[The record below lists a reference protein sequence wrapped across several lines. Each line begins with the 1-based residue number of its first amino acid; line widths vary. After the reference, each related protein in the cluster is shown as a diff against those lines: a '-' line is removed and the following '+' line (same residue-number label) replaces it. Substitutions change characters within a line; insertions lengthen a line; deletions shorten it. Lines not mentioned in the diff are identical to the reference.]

1 LKFIKK
7 ITETQLF
14 KISSLN
20 SLSVILKIG
29 VGLVTSK
36 LLAVFVGPGGMALV
50 GNLRNFMTSL
60 ESISTLG
67 FQNGIVKYVAETQT
81 KNEFSPNEKW
91 VPENPNLNTFSE
103 ESEKDQ
109 SELQKIMATVFISL
123 LFVAMLLSGGLFFL
137 ATYFSSHIF
146 GNSWDFSVVFK
157 VLALALPWYAVSL
170 FFVSVINGL
179 GQFKKVIWITILGNA
194 IGLLVSLV
202 LIWNY
207 KTLGALLAI
216 VVTPALLFFV
226 TFYFI
231 NKEISV
237 FKAIRLQYFDFK
249 IIKNLSSY
257 SLMAL
262 VSSVLGPL
270 VLLEIRKNVIAS
282 VGLDAAG
289 YWETITRIS
298 SYYMLFAST
307 ILSVYFLP
315 KLANA
320 KNNGETKTV
329 FWSYYKSILP
339 LFIVGLT
346 MIYFLRFFIVELLF
360 TKEFLPVA
368 SMFFWQLVGDIL
380 KVTFLIL
387 GYQLFAKKLTLAFI
401 ISEIASLAVLYFLSN
416 YLILFFGIQGVLI
429 AQVLDNLI
437 YLLVLVVYFRK
448 SLF

>member
-1 LKFIKK
+1 MQ
-7 ITETQLF
+7 TQLF

-36 LLAVFVGPGGMALV
+36 LLAIFVGPSGMALV

-67 FQNGIVKYVAETQT
+67 FQNGIVKYVAECD
-81 KNEFSPNEKW
+81 KDK
-91 VPENPNLNTFSE
+91 SE
-103 ESEKDQ
+103 I
-109 SELQKIMATVFISL
+109 QKIIATVFISL
-123 LFVAMLLSGGLFFL
+123 LLVAIGLSGILFFF
-137 ATYFSSHIF
+137 ASYWNNQVF
-146 GNSWDFSVVFK
+146 GSRFDYSFVFK
-157 VLALALPWYAVSL
+157 ALALALPWYAVSL

-194 IGLLVSLV
+194 FGLLVSLV

-216 VVTPALLFFV
+216 VVTPALLFLV
-226 TFYFI
+226 SFYFV
-231 NKEISV
+231 NQEIS
-237 FKAIRLQYFDFK
+237 FLKTIRLHYFDFT

-262 VSSVLGPL
+262 VSSVFGPL
-270 VLLEIRKNVIAS
+270 IFLEIRKNVIAT
-282 VGLDAAG
+282 VGIDQAG
-289 YWETITRIS
+289 YWETMTRIS
-298 SYYMLFAST
+298 TYYMLFAST

-315 KLANA
+315 KLAIA
-320 KNNGETKTV
+320 KSNSETKAV
-329 FWSYYKSILP
+329 FWSYYKSIVP
-339 LFIVGLT
+339 LFIVGLSL
-346 MIYFLRFFIVELLF
+346 IYALRFFIVELLF
-360 TKEFLPVA
+360 TKAFLPVA

-380 KVTFLIL
+380 KVAFLIL
-387 GYQLFAKKLTLAFI
+387 GYQFFAKKLTLAFI
-401 ISEIASLAVLYFLSN
+401 IFEIASLGVLYFSSN
-416 YLILFFGIQGVLI
+416 YLIQIFGIQGVLI

-437 YLLVLVVYFRK
+437 YLLVLAIYFRK

>member
-1 LKFIKK
+1 M
-7 ITETQLF
+7 F

-36 LLAVFVGPGGMALV
+36 LLAIFVGPSGMALV

-67 FQNGIVKYVAETQT
+67 FQNGIIKYVAETHT
-81 KNEFSPNEKW
+81 KNKFYSNEKW
-91 VPENPNLNTFSE
+91 VPDNQNLNTFSE
-103 ESEKDQ
+103 ENEKDKT
-109 SELQKIMATVFISL
+109 ELQEIIATVFISL
-123 LFVAMLLSGGLFFL
+123 LLIAIVLSGILFFF
-137 ATYFSSHIF
+137 ASYWNNQVF
-146 GNSWDFSVVFK
+146 GTHFDYSFVFK

-194 IGLLVSLV
+194 IGLLVSLF

-216 VVTPALLFFV
+216 VVSPALLFLV
-226 TFYFI
+226 SFYFV
-231 NKEISV
+231 NKEIS
-237 FKAIRLQYFDFK
+237 FLNTIRLQFFDFK

-262 VSSVLGPL
+262 VSSVFGPL
-270 VLLEIRKNVIAS
+270 VFLAIRKNVIVT
-282 VGLDAAG
+282 VGIDQAG
-289 YWETITRIS
+289 YWETMSRIS
-298 SYYMLFAST
+298 SYYMLFVST

-315 KLANA
+315 KLASAKSNA
-320 KNNGETKTV
+320 ETKIV

-339 LFIVGLT
+339 LFILGLT
-346 MIYFLRFFIVELLF
+346 LIYGLRFFIIELLF
-360 TKEFLPVA
+360 TKAFLPVTEL
-368 SMFFWQLVGDIL
+368 FFWQLVGDLL
-380 KVTFLIL
+380 KVAFLIL
-387 GYQLFAKKLTLAFI
+387 GYQFFAKKLTVAFI
-401 ISEIASLAVLYFLSN
+401 LSEIASLAVLYFLSN
-416 YLILFFGIQGVLI
+416 YLVHLFGIQGVLI

-437 YLLVLVVYFRK
+437 YLVVLVVYFRK

>member
-1 LKFIKK
+1 
-7 ITETQLF
+7 LF

-36 LLAVFVGPGGMALV
+36 LLAVFVGPAGMALV

-67 FQNGIVKYVAETQT
+67 FQNGIVKYVAE
-81 KNEFSPNEKW
+81 NEKD
-91 VPENPNLNTFSE
+91 
-103 ESEKDQ
+103 K
-109 SELQKIMATVFISL
+109 SELQKIIATVFISL
-123 LFVAMLLSGGLFFL
+123 SFVAMLLSGGLYFF
-137 ATYFSSHIF
+137 ASYFNSHIF
-146 GNSWDFSVVFK
+146 GTRFDFSVVFK
-157 VLALALPWYAVSL
+157 VLGLALPWYAVSL
-170 FFVSVINGL
+170 FFISVINGL
-179 GQFKKVIWITILGNA
+179 GQFKKVIWITIFANIL
-194 IGLLVSLV
+194 GLLASLV
-202 LIWNY
+202 LIWNF

-216 VVTPALLFFV
+216 VVTPALLFFL
-226 TFYFI
+226 TFYMV

-237 FKAIRLQYFDFK
+237 FKVIRLQFFDFQ

-262 VSSVLGPL
+262 VSSVIGPL
-270 VLLEIRKNVIAS
+270 IFLAIRKNVIAT
-282 VGLDAAG
+282 VGIDQAG
-289 YWETITRIS
+289 YWETMSRIS
-298 SYYMLFAST
+298 SYYMLFVST
-307 ILSVYFLP
+307 ISSVYFLP

-320 KNNGETKTV
+320 KTNGETKII

-339 LFIVGLT
+339 LFMVGLT

-368 SMFFWQLVGDIL
+368 TLFFWQLIGDIL
-380 KVTFLIL
+380 KVAFLIL
-387 GYQLFAKKLTLAFI
+387 GYQFFAKKLTLAFI
-401 ISEIASLAVLYFLSN
+401 ISEITSLAVLYFLSN
-416 YLILFFGIQGVLI
+416 FLIQFFGIQGVLI

-437 YLLVLVVYFRK
+437 YLLVLAVYFRK

>member
-1 LKFIKK
+1 LKLIKN
-7 ITETQLF
+7 ITQTQLF

-36 LLAVFVGPGGMALV
+36 LLAIFVGPSGMALV

-67 FQNGIVKYVAETQT
+67 FQNGIVKYVAECD
-81 KNEFSPNEKW
+81 
-91 VPENPNLNTFSE
+91 
-103 ESEKDQ
+103 KDK
-109 SELQKIMATVFISL
+109 SELQKIIATVFISL
-123 LFVAMLLSGGLFFL
+123 LLVAIVLSGILFFF
-137 ATYFSSHIF
+137 AAYWNNQIF
-146 GNSWDFSVVFK
+146 GTHFDYSFVFK
-157 VLALALPWYAVSL
+157 VSALALPWYAVSL
-170 FFVSVINGL
+170 FLVSVINGL

-202 LIWNY
+202 LILNY

-216 VVTPALLFFV
+216 VVSPALLFLV
-226 TFYFI
+226 SFYFV
-231 NKEISV
+231 NKEIPFLKMV
-237 FKAIRLQYFDFK
+237 RLGFFDFK

-257 SLMAL
+257 SFMAL
-262 VSSVLGPL
+262 VSSVFGPL
-270 VLLEIRKNVIAS
+270 VFLAIRKNVIAT
-282 VGLDAAG
+282 VGIDQAG
-289 YWETITRIS
+289 YWETMIRIS

-315 KLANA
+315 KLASA
-320 KNNGETKTV
+320 KSNTETKNV

-339 LFIVGLT
+339 LFIVGLSL
-346 MIYFLRFFIVELLF
+346 IYVLRFFIVELLF

-368 SMFFWQLVGDIL
+368 PMFFWQLVGDIL
-380 KVTFLIL
+380 KVAFLIL
-387 GYQLFAKKLTLAFI
+387 GYQFFAKKLTVAFI
-401 ISEIASLAVLYFLSN
+401 ISEMASLAVLYFLSN
-416 YLILFFGIQGVLI
+416 YLIQFFGIQGVLI

-437 YLLVLVVYFRK
+437 YLLVLVVYFRR